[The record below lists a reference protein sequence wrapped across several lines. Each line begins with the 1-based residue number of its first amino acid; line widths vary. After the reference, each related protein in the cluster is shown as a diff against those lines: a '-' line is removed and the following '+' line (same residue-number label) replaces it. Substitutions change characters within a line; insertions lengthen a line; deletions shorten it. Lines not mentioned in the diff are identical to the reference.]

1 MDRPRPLTPPTR
13 PLVLLAEDHED
24 TSALYALALS
34 MSGFEVVPAADGVE
48 AFKRA
53 SEIHPDII
61 VTDLAM
67 PNCDGWQFLQD
78 LKQDVRTRSIPVV
91 AVSGYAERS
100 LRERAASYGFAAF
113 FPKPCLPDALAAG
126 LRQVLDGTTPAHAER
141 R

>member
-1 MDRPRPLTPPTR
+1 MTSRRALTAPNR
-13 PLVLLAEDHED
+13 PLVLLVEDYEA
-24 TSALYALALS
+24 TSALYALTLS
-34 MSGFEVVPAADGVE
+34 ANGFEVVPAADGTE

-100 LRERAASYGFAAF
+100 LRERAEGYGFAAF
-113 FPKPCLPDALAAG
+113 FPKPCLPDELAAG
-126 LRQVLDGTTPAHAER
+126 LRRVLDGKNRAHVAG
-141 R
+141 

>member
-1 MDRPRPLTPPTR
+1 MARRRPPNPPNR
-13 PLVLLAEDHED
+13 PLVLVVEDHED
-24 TSALYALALS
+24 TRALYALALS
-34 MSGFEVVPAADGVE
+34 VSGFEVVPAADGAE

-53 SEIHPDII
+53 SEIQPDII

-67 PNCDGWQFLQD
+67 PNCDGWQFVQD

-100 LRERAASYGFAAF
+100 LRERAGRYGFAAF

-126 LRQVLDGTTPAHAER
+126 LRQVLDGKAHAYVER
-141 R
+141 